1 MPDLTTLAAA
11 LTMLAEWPGTLWPDF
26 LPTRIPLVVWDGVQT
41 TLFQSAAAP
50 SGEWRRQQDRWALP
64 YRHPALVAHTAVTLE
79 DGTDAAA
86 LLLNDLPGSMTVPEL
101 AALIAHEAFHVYQ
114 ASHCPERWQADEL
127 AVFGY
132 PLTAPV
138 LAARRLETLALNF
151 ALEGVGGWEGHAA
164 EALQWRHYRF
174 SHLNPVQQELERGLE
189 RREGLAQFV
198 ESKISGRFPGLPL
211 PDFAPEAVRGRCYGT
226 GAALA
231 HLLDRSGE
239 WQQAFMQSPLSLD
252 ELLSAWLAG
261 WRPEA
266 HPSELVAQAHSEA
279 GQDADQL
286 QAARL
291 RMMHDALARPGQT
304 LTLSSGK
311 PLWPQGF
318 DPQNVSELGGGR
330 VMHRRYLKFGNAQ
343 VSGEALGQPVLTGA
357 AGVHPLQHGFSSVT
371 VPGMESA
378 RLQKEAGALYFEANG
393 FQLRISGAT
402 EVTATPEGWEI
413 RLP

>member
-1 MPDLTTLAAA
+1 MPDLNDLSAA
-11 LTMLAEWPGTLWPDF
+11 LKILSERPGPLWPDF
-26 LPTRIPLVVWDGVQT
+26 QPVGIPLVVWDGVQT
-41 TLFQSAAAP
+41 TLFQSAAP
-50 SGEWRRQQDRWALP
+50 CEEWKRRQDRWALP
-64 YRHPALVAHTAVTLE
+64 RRHSALVAHTAVTLE

-86 LLLNDLPGSMTVPEL
+86 LLLNDLPGGMTVPEL

-114 ASHCPERWQADEL
+114 MGHCPERWQADEL
-127 AVFGY
+127 AAFGY

-138 LAARRLETLALNF
+138 LAARRLETLALNS
-151 ALEGVGGWEGHAA
+151 AIEEVVGWEGHAA
-164 EALQWRHYRF
+164 EALHWRQQRVL
-174 SHLNPVQQELERGLE
+174 HLNPAQQELERGLE

-211 PDFAPEAVRGRCYGT
+211 PDFAPEAVRLRCYGT

-239 WQQAFMQSPLSLD
+239 WQQAFMEGQLSLD
-252 ELLSAWLAG
+252 ELLSARLAG
-261 WRPEA
+261 RRPEA

-291 RMMHDALARPGQT
+291 RTMHGVLARPGQT

-318 DPQNVSELGGGR
+318 DPQNVSELGDGR
-330 VMHRRYLKFGNAQ
+330 VLHRRYLKFGNAQ
-343 VSGEALGQPVLTGA
+343 VSGEALGQPVLSGA
-357 AGVHPLQHGFSSVT
+357 AGVHPLQHGFSSLT

-378 RLQKEAGALYFEANG
+378 RLQKETDALYVEASG
-393 FQLRISGAT
+393 FQLRISGAAK
-402 EVTATPEGWEI
+402 VTATPEGWEI